1 MRKSKFMLRMSPW
14 KHYKHVPDNT
24 LIVKAP
30 LKTNRLDE
38 IPNKKNRQKGL
49 PWDLRGFY

>member
-14 KHYKHVPDNT
+14 KHVPDNT
-24 LIVKAP
+24 RIVKAP

-38 IPNKKNRQKGL
+38 IPNKKKQKGL